1 MNAGAVPKTSV
12 NTSYYSQIQHA
23 GCKEAV
29 SFLKE
34 KWKTADWI
42 IRSLEQ
48 RKMTLYRVIRA
59 IFEEQ
64 LAFLEIGARGM
75 KPLTL
80 KNGFPRN
87 LTFMNL
93 RYSRTVPNKYIGSPY
108 GVLELKYSFPRDSIR
123 FR

>member
-1 MNAGAVPKTSV
+1 MRAQFPRPQSIRI
-12 NTSYYSQIQHA
+12 YYSQIQHA

-80 KNGFPRN
+80 K
-87 LTFMNL
+87 MI
-93 RYSRTVPNKYIGSPY
+93 SRET
-108 GVLELKYSFPRDSIR
+108 
-123 FR
+123 